1 MAIFW
6 NPATWQR
13 FPDTGDFPHDHA
25 VKFTDTSLLHRRMDC
40 GPPFFPS
47 LPSLSPCPVRSAAI
61 SHLICLLH
69 VYRDTHTHTPKISSL
84 FFLICFCH
92 CPCVFFFSS
101 PSHPLIVYVFHTK
114 CLATAR
120 QVHCFIH
127 PQRSSVLDSK
137 YRNPREKN
145 NNNNN
150 KVWQAKLSLGVLF
163 IFFLFSKNFP
173 PHFKPKHGTD
183 ALWERDE
190 EREGKKPLHGNT
202 KLPDRRPHESTSH
215 TQYYSIFNTQIFPLT
230 ASHPSGT
237 HTHARTVN
245 RLHCKKKSNN
255 LILKI
260 SNSQRNN

>member
-1 MAIFW
+1 
-6 NPATWQR
+6 
-13 FPDTGDFPHDHA
+13 
-25 VKFTDTSLLHRRMDC
+25 MDC

-137 YRNPREKN
+137 YRTPREK
-145 NNNNN
+145 
-150 KVWQAKLSLGVLF
+150 KQQQQQQGLTSQTLPRSSFHLF
-163 IFFLFSKNFP
+163 PFSKISLLFLNPNTEPTLFENEM
-173 PHFKPKHGTD
+173 KR
-183 ALWERDE
+183 ER
-190 EREGKKPLHGNT
+190 GKKT
-202 KLPDRRPHESTSH
+202 
-215 TQYYSIFNTQIFPLT
+215 
-230 ASHPSGT
+230 PSREYQT
-237 HTHARTVN
+237 PR
-245 RLHCKKKSNN
+245 S
-255 LILKI
+255 
-260 SNSQRNN
+260 SPP

>member
-1 MAIFW
+1 
-6 NPATWQR
+6 
-13 FPDTGDFPHDHA
+13 
-25 VKFTDTSLLHRRMDC
+25 MDC

-137 YRNPREKN
+137 YRTPREK
-145 NNNNN
+145 
-150 KVWQAKLSLGVLF
+150 KQQQQQQGLTSQTLPRSSFHLF
-163 IFFLFSKNFP
+163 PFSKISLLFLNPNTEPTLFENEM
-173 PHFKPKHGTD
+173 K
-183 ALWERDE
+183 R
-190 EREGKKPLHGNT
+190 EREKNPFTGIPNSPIVAPMNRQVTHNT
-202 KLPDRRPHESTSH
+202 
-215 TQYYSIFNTQIFPLT
+215 TQYSILKYSLSQPLT
-230 ASHPSGT
+230 QVAHT
-237 HTHARTVN
+237 LTHARSTGYTV
-245 RLHCKKKSNN
+245 KKNQT
-255 LILKI
+255 I
-260 SNSQRNN
+260 